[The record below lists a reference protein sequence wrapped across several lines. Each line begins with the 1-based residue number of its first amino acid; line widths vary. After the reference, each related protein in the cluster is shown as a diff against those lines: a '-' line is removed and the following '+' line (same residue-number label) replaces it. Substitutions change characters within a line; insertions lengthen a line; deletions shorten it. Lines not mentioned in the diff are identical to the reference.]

1 MDNKNFDDQ
10 FYSNLFDKLFPIN
23 RSIIGEGYRKSLLIL
38 SKYINLKLI
47 KFRSG
52 QKIFDWTI
60 PNEWKI
66 SEAYILTPDNKKI
79 CDFKKNN
86 LHVLNYSDKINKKL
100 SLFELKYL
108 ITKKVLQTYTLYIF
122 IL

>member
-1 MDNKNFDDQ
+1 MHKKFMDNKNFDDQ

-23 RSIIGEGYRKSLLIL
+23 RSIIGEGYRKTLLIL

-66 SEAYILTPDNKKI
+66 SEAYILTPDNK
-79 CDFKKNN
+79 NM
-86 LHVLNYSDKINKKL
+86 
-100 SLFELKYL
+100 
-108 ITKKVLQTYTLYIF
+108 
-122 IL
+122 